1 MISRLLHLVLIVI
14 VCGVSF
20 AQPQAGRTVAVGD
33 VHGSL
38 DEFTAI
44 LQKAEL
50 IDGTKRWTG
59 GRSVLVLLGD
69 LIDRGPRSRDV
80 LDFTMT
86 LQKEAQDRG
95 GNVRVGLG
103 NHEVMN
109 IMGDLRYLVPQDYA
123 AFTVSSSS
131 EKRER
136 AFTDYARL
144 QTRKGRT
151 ADRTSWMNAHPL
163 GFIEHRE
170 AFAVQGKYGKWLR
183 SLPAVQKVGNVL
195 FMHGGLDPDL
205 KTSSVEQINN
215 AVAAELQA
223 FDRITRRMIDRGSAL
238 PFFTLDEMVETS
250 RREIDEL
257 KAKPEGLRTVEDQEY
272 AQMLQAFLGL
282 GNWVTIH
289 PNGPLWYR
297 GYDSW
302 PESDGPARL
311 ASVMKTFGVQHIV
324 VAHTIQPGGIRMR
337 FGGLVFLIDTAMY
350 MGTPAALEFS
360 NGRAR
365 AIYKDRQLPLN

>member
-1 MISRLLHLVLIVI
+1 MSSRFLRLALLGL
-14 VCGVSF
+14 VCGVAAGQS
-20 AQPQAGRTVAVGD
+20 QAGRIVAVGD
-33 VHGSL
+33 VHGNL
-38 DEFTAI
+38 DEFTVI

-80 LDFTMT
+80 LDFAMT

-95 GNVRVGLG
+95 GSVRVGLG

-109 IMGDLRYLVPQDYA
+109 IMGDLRYVVPQDYV

-144 QTRKGRT
+144 ETRKGRT
-151 ADRTSWMNAHPL
+151 ADRSSWMNAHPL

-170 AFAVQGKYGKWLR
+170 AFSAQGKYGKWLR
-183 SLPAVQKVGNVL
+183 SLPAVQKVGNML
-195 FMHGGLDPDL
+195 LMHGGLDPEL
-205 KTSSVEQINN
+205 KTTSVDQINT
-215 AVAAELQA
+215 AVTAEIQA

-238 PFFTLDEMVETS
+238 PFFTLDEMVETA

-257 KAKPEGLRTVEDQEY
+257 KAKPESLRTLEDQEY
-272 AQMLQAFLGL
+272 AQLLQAFLGL
-282 GNWVTIH
+282 GNWVTVH

-302 PESDGPARL
+302 PESDGPRL

-350 MGTPAALEFS
+350 MGTPAALEFA

-365 AIYKDRQLPLN
+365 AIYKDRQVQLN